1 MYLLKETD
9 KEIFQEP
16 ESEDLLD
23 IKAKILQ

>member
-9 KEIFQEP
+9 KEIFQES

-23 IKAKILQ
+23 IKAKTLQ